1 MADRPLDSRLNGVLG
16 ALKPKDK
23 QPNSASMLDVWIAQ
37 AAGRIG
43 EEATGG
49 RLGWLVASSI
59 AVAAVQRAVDDDGRQ
74 LFLLKG
80 GTLLQHRLR
89 TTARATKDI
98 DGLVR
103 GDIDRFFVALEA
115 ALAEPWG
122 PLRLYRGEVE
132 VVNVPTRIVKPR
144 RFDIYLELRGATWRR
159 IQFEISPDEAGIG
172 RESEA
177 IKAPPLAAFGVPD
190 PGMLVGITMRH
201 QIAQKLHAVT
211 DPHDPPTAINNRPRD
226 VVDLVL
232 LRHLVTDSGTPTLD
246 AIREA
251 GIAVFNAR
259 AAEAR
264 QLRLTPRAWPPT
276 VVGHPHWRVDYERA
290 AESAGLK
297 LSLIEAVIAINEWVS
312 EIDAAHP
319 PDVG

>member
-1 MADRPLDSRLNGVLG
+1 MR
-16 ALKPKDK
+16 
-23 QPNSASMLDVWIAQ
+23 
-37 AAGRIG
+37 
-43 EEATGG
+43 

-59 AVAAVQRAVDDDGRQ
+59 AVAAIQRAVDGEGRE

-103 GDIDRFFVALEA
+103 GDIEQFLGALEA

-122 PLRLYRGEVE
+122 PVRLYRGEVE
-132 VVNVPTRIVKPR
+132 IVNVPTRLVKPR
-144 RFDIYLELRGATWRR
+144 RFDIYLELRGVTWRR
-159 IQFEISPDEAGIG
+159 VQFETSPDEAGIG
-172 RESEA
+172 QESEV

-190 PGMLVGITMRH
+190 PVVLVGIALRH
-201 QIAQKLHAVT
+201 QIAQKLHAVS
-211 DPHDPPTAINNRPRD
+211 DPHDPPTSINNRPRD

-232 LRHLVTDSGTPTLD
+232 LRDLVTDSAAPTLA

-251 GIAVFNAR
+251 TIAVFNAR

-264 QLRLTPRAWPPT
+264 QLGLAPRFWPTT
-276 VVGHPHWRVDYERA
+276 VVGYPHWHVDYQRA
-290 AESAGLK
+290 AESAGLGM
-297 LSLIEAVIAINEWVS
+297 SLTESVNAVNEWVS
-312 EIDAAHP
+312 AIDSAGRRGQ
-319 PDVG
+319 V

>member
-1 MADRPLDSRLNGVLG
+1 MADQPVESRLNDLLG
-16 ALKPKDK
+16 ALRPKGK
-23 QPNSASMLDVWIAQ
+23 QPNSASVLDTWIAQ

-43 EEATGG
+43 DEASGG

-59 AVAAVQRAVDDDGRQ
+59 AVAAIQRAVDVDGRQ

-89 TTARATKDI
+89 TTARATKDV

-103 GDIDRFFVALEA
+103 GDIEQFLGALEA

-122 PLRLYRGEVE
+122 PVTLYRGEVE
-132 VVNVPTRIVKPR
+132 IVNVPTRVVKPR

-172 RESEA
+172 QEFEA

-190 PGMLVGITMRH
+190 PDVLAGIAMRH
-201 QIAQKLHAVT
+201 QIAQKLHALT
-211 DPHDPPTAINNRPRD
+211 DPHDPPTSINNRPRD

-232 LRHLVTDSGTPTLD
+232 LRDLVTDSVEPTLE

-264 QLRLTPRAWPPT
+264 QLGLAPRFWPPT
-276 VVGHPHWRVDYERA
+276 VVGHPHWDVDYARA
-290 AESAGLK
+290 AESAGLR
-297 LSLIEAVIAINEWVS
+297 LSLTEAVVAVNEWVS
-312 EIDAAHP
+312 VIDSAGRT
-319 PDVG
+319 DEG